1 MTWVSLSI
9 SILGGVWFVLGAWLT
24 TLPRDD
30 AWRFNDE
37 HHRDADSKVF
47 WSH

>member
-1 MTWVSLSI
+1 MTWVNLSI
-9 SILGGVWFVLGAWLT
+9 SILGGVWFALGAWLT

-30 AWRFNDE
+30 ASWINDE
-37 HHRDADSKVF
+37 HHRDAESNAF